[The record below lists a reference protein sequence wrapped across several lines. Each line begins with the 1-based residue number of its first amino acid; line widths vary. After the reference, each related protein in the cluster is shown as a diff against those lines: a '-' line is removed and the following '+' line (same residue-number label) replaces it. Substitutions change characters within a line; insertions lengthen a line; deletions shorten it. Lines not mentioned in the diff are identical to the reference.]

1 MKKTTSII
9 LTACL
14 VVNIACSNQS
24 KEQNNSDIPIL
35 NLRNNVTISDNIF
48 NENIRKTDYIQ
59 LETNDDCLIAS
70 VLDICL
76 TKNYIFIV
84 SSRQDGVLQFAR
96 DGKFIRKIAPTGMGP
111 GETMMILS
119 ISADDKKERIYI
131 SQPTNT
137 LYYNFSGDYLGLFER
152 ERVTSFQ
159 YYFNENITAEIGFE
173 NVPITLEGMFGMGV
187 FNIESNDTLH
197 IKNDFVNSDLIPAE
211 QTVLKNV
218 FCIEGNNGYLGYTA
232 GNDTIFKLN
241 KNGIKPAYILST
253 GNSNEAKK
261 YLSSVESPELH
272 FPSFFFRIFDF
283 FETENS
289 FYARAIY
296 YGGDNS
302 DQNADMLFFAY
313 NKQTRKST
321 YSKGSSK
328 PSELIGLNRRMS
340 GLGMTA
346 NKNNLPIW
354 PIKTYPDEKILL
366 QVYTTPEILYLTEK
380 DGNIILP
387 EEINTLNEDLNP
399 IIILYY
405 L

>member
-1 MKKTTSII
+1 MKKSTSII
-9 LTACL
+9 SLACL

-24 KEQNNSDIPIL
+24 EEHNISDIPIL

-70 VLDICL
+70 ILDICL
-76 TKNYIFIV
+76 TKKYIFIV
-84 SSRQDGVLQFAR
+84 SSKQDGVLQFAR
-96 DGKFIRKIAPTGMGP
+96 DGKFIRKIASRGMGP

-119 ISADDKKERIYI
+119 ISADEKKEKIYI

-137 LYYNFSGDYLGLFER
+137 LFYNYNGDYLGLYER

-159 YYFNENITAEIGFE
+159 YYFKENITSEIGFE
-173 NVPITLEGMFGMGV
+173 NVPVTLEGMFGMGV
-187 FNIESNDTLH
+187 FNIENNDTLH
-197 IKNDFVNSDLIPAE
+197 IKNDFVNSELIPAE

-232 GNDTIFKLN
+232 NNDTIFKLN
-241 KNGIKPAYILST
+241 EKGIKPAYILST

-261 YLSSVESPELH
+261 YLSSVESQELH
-272 FPSFFFRIFDF
+272 FPSFFFQIFDF

-289 FYARAIY
+289 LYARALY

-302 DQNADMLFFAY
+302 DQNTDMLFFAY
-313 NKQTRKST
+313 NMQTRKTT
-321 YSKGSSK
+321 YSKGSLK
-328 PSELIGLNRRMS
+328 PLELIGLNSRMT
-340 GLGMTA
+340 GLGMTV

-354 PIKTYPDEKILL
+354 PIKTYPNEKILL
-366 QVYTTPEILYLTEK
+366 QVFTIPEILYLIEK
-380 DGNIILP
+380 DSNIILP
-387 EEINTLNEDLNP
+387 EKINNLNEDLNP
-399 IIILYY
+399 IIVLYY